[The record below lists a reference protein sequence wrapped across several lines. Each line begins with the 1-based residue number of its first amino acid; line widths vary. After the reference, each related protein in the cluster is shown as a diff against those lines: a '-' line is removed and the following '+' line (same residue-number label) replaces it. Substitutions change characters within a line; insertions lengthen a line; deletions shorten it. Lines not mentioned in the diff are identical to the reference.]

1 MRTAKTLIRLGG
13 WPGWSESPLGTNAI
27 LLVLSWGGSNEQTKI
42 MKGWMTLDS
51 HNWATTWQNQQ
62 NDMCA
67 LRSLRSWHPYSLITV
82 FAVRMKKPWVLSS
95 PLIAQRRLWSDWVD
109 AQADLSL
116 PWAHMSFCWFCHAS
130 AWATTKQAPCVLSSP
145 LSAQWRLWSDWDEAQ
160 ADLHLPWV
168 HVILLVLSCFSMPNN
183 EAGTTIANLKQ
194 KDLLHSNKVSMN

>member
-1 MRTAKTLIRLGG
+1 MVICWEWNKRPEWTGIQITQGPE
-13 WPGWSESPLGTNAI
+13 WTSWT
-27 LLVLSWGGSNEQTKI
+27 VLHKMPFST
-42 MKGWMTLDS
+42 
-51 HNWATTWQNQQ
+51 
-62 NDMCA
+62 
-67 LRSLRSWHPYSLITV
+67 YSLSAVIVPASTMKFNNGSLVDRVCKLLTTFTCKNIKYSNTV
-82 FAVRMKKPWVLSS
+82 QPVMPNNEAGTT
-95 PLIAQRRLWSDWVD
+95 IADWVD